1 MIMVWTFN
9 YININININITMGK
23 NEKMGKMKKGSHL

>member
-9 YININININITMGK
+9 YININITMGK